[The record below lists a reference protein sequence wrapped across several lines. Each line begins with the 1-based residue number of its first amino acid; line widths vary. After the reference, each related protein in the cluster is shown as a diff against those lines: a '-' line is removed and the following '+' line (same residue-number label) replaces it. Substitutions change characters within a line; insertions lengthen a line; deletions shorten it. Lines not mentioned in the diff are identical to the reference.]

1 MSSGENRAKVEK
13 RMKRVLFNA
22 LKVVSGEKEGGLRV
36 GSIDRYW
43 LGAVVLEV

>member
-1 MSSGENRAKVEK
+1 MTRVSDQHLSLAENLRIQG
-13 RMKRVLFNA
+13 

-43 LGAVVLEV
+43 LGTVVLEV